1 LLPDGCAAPPR
12 DLRGPVT
19 ARRRQ
24 RPANQKDNAFMIQT
38 LGRYVPDVIARFAAE
53 RGDNDDLRL
62 QC

>member
-1 LLPDGCAAPPR
+1 
-12 DLRGPVT
+12 
-19 ARRRQ
+19 
-24 RPANQKDNAFMIQT
+24 MIQT